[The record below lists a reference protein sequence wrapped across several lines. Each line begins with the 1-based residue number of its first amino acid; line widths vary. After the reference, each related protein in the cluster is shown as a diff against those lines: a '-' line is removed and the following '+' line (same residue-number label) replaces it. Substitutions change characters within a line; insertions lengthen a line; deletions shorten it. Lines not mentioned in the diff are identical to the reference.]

1 MSEVTVDSKK
11 KSRGEGRK
19 WSVDYGGG
27 GEETAD
33 YLCSRKRSV
42 WEMCMPACVV
52 MYVCVCVCIHMDC
65 IIAELFLLW
74 NLAQHYTVVA
84 PHLFEISTLFR
95 IHSPKSRGSRLKCI
109 TIENKSKSSIWKSSE
124 TMQPEPKSGGCAILL
139 LGVQSVASFSP
150 PSSSSSTYSLSGPGP
165 GRYSLPPTVGYINHD
180 FTKPRSAAYTFH
192 SRMSSA
198 SKLSI
203 IYVCSGKLALSGPIV
218 D

>member
-1 MSEVTVDSKK
+1 MEEAEKK
-11 KSRGEGRK
+11 RPIISARERGQFEK
-19 WSVDYGGG
+19 CVCLHVW
-27 GEETAD
+27 
-33 YLCSRKRSV
+33 LC
-42 WEMCMPACVV
+42 MC
-52 MYVCVCVCIHMDC
+52 VCVCVCIHMDC

-203 IYVCSGKLALSGPIV
+203 IYVCSGKLAPSGPIV

>member
-1 MSEVTVDSKK
+1 MEEAEKK
-11 KSRGEGRK
+11 RPIISARERGQFEK
-19 WSVDYGGG
+19 CVCLHVW
-27 GEETAD
+27 
-33 YLCSRKRSV
+33 LC
-42 WEMCMPACVV
+42 MC
-52 MYVCVCVCIHMDC
+52 VCVCVCIHMDC